1 MIRVKALAV
10 AFGIAI
16 LLAAPNA
23 SGQPGSSVPTNL
35 VLEVY
40 YYPNERP
47 AYQVVPPSNSAPSG
61 GWYSRF
67 RRVPGWTPAAGS
79 HPVHAVNIKS
89 ILIGD
94 EVRVWVSVFVGE
106 RFDEP
111 EKDIAVYTLR
121 EGEKTSVEKL
131 TQFGVDPF
139 ELVLVRVAP
148 ANTNLP
154 QVISKAKSIE
164 LVTIQGNL
172 STLPAY
178 RLSLRNLSSKNVVAL
193 MIRVLQDNR
202 TQISS
207 MPQGKE
213 GSPLIFA
220 GGVSEFNEEAATRAS
235 AVPGGYKPVT
245 LPNQT
250 IEISTAVFEDGSFEG
265 EIEPA
270 TTFRSFVKGRK
281 IELGLM
287 VGLFEMALQND
298 RSDPSTALDRLSN
311 DVAALEVVARPSA
324 VQEVLNEFPSLTK
337 TSEGPLRN
345 TIEIAMSGIRKEAQD
360 EIQRFRLGTSNLDS
374 NSFHTW
380 LVASRQRYA
389 AWLSRL

>member
-1 MIRVKALAV
+1 MIKTKALLV

-23 SGQPGSSVPTNL
+23 SGQQGSSVPTNL

-47 AYQVVPPSNSAPSG
+47 AYLIVPPPNSDPRG
-61 GWYSRF
+61 GWYGRF
-67 RRVPGWTPAAGS
+67 QRVPGWTPAAGS

-89 ILIGD
+89 VLIGD
-94 EVRVWVSVFVGE
+94 DVRLWVSVFVGE
-106 RFDEP
+106 KFDEQ

-121 EGEKTSVEKL
+121 EGEKVRVEKL
-131 TQFGVDPF
+131 TQFGVNPF

-148 ANTNLP
+148 AITNLP
-154 QVISKAKSIE
+154 QVISKAKSLE

-172 STLPAY
+172 STLPSY
-178 RLSLRNLSSKNVVAL
+178 RLAVRNLSSKNVVAL

-213 GSPLIFA
+213 GSPLILA
-220 GGVSEFNEEAATRAS
+220 GGVSEFNEQAETRAS

-245 LPNQT
+245 LTNQT

-270 TTFRSFVKGRK
+270 ITFRSFVKGRK
-281 IELGLM
+281 IELGRM
-287 VGLFEMALQND
+287 VGVFDKALQD
-298 RSDPSTALDRLSN
+298 DPSDPSTALDRLSN
-311 DVAALEVVARPSA
+311 DLAALEVVAWPS
-324 VQEVLNEFPSLTK
+324 VVHEVLNEFPSLTK
-337 TSEGPLRN
+337 TSEERLKN
-345 TIEIAMSGIRKEAQD
+345 AIEIAMIGIRKEAPE
-360 EIQRFRLGTSNLDS
+360 EIQRFRRGTLNLDS
-374 NSFHTW
+374 NSFHAW
-380 LVASRQRYA
+380 LLASRQRYA
-389 AWLSRL
+389 DWLARL

>member
-1 MIRVKALAV
+1 MTGTKALAV

-23 SGQPGSSVPTNL
+23 SGQQGSSVPTNL

-47 AYQVVPPSNSAPSG
+47 AYLIVPPPNSEPRG
-61 GWYSRF
+61 GWYGRF
-67 RRVPGWTPAAGS
+67 QRVPGWTPAAGS

-89 ILIGD
+89 VLIGD
-94 EVRVWVSVFVGE
+94 EARVWVSVFVGE
-106 RFDEP
+106 KFDEQ

-121 EGEKTSVEKL
+121 EGEKIRVEKL
-131 TQFGVDPF
+131 TQFGVNPF

-148 ANTNLP
+148 AITNLP
-154 QVISKAKSIE
+154 QVISKAKSLE

-172 STLPAY
+172 STLPSY
-178 RLSLRNLSSKNVVAL
+178 RLAVRNLSSKNVVAL

-213 GSPLIFA
+213 GSPLILA
-220 GGVSEFNEEAATRAS
+220 GGVSEFNEQAETRAS

-245 LPNQT
+245 LTNQT

-265 EIEPA
+265 DIEA
-270 TTFRSFVKGRK
+270 AATFRAFVKGRK
-281 IELGLM
+281 VQLRK
-287 VGLFEMALQND
+287 VVDAFQNTLENAA
-298 RSDPSTALDRLSN
+298 SDPSNELELLRNKVSALGIKTDSL
-311 DVAALEVVARPSA
+311 A
-324 VQEVLNEFPSLTK
+324 VQEVAGEFPALADGPKRDLT
-337 TSEGPLRN
+337 SA
-345 TIEIAMSGIRKEAQD
+345 IEVAMNGIRRDAQED
-360 EIQRFRLGTSNLDS
+360 IAQFRLSNPNLDAMA
-374 NSFHTW
+374 FHTW
-380 LVASRQRYA
+380 LVASKQRYE